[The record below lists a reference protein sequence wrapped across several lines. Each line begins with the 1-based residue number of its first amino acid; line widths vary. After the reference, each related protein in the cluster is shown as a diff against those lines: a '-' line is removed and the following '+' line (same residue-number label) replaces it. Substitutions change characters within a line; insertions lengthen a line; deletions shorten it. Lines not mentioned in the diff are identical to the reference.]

1 MGSAVNPLAS
11 VYGAVSELR
20 NSLYDRGIFK
30 AHRLKY
36 PVISVGN
43 LSIGGSGKTP
53 FVIRLGE
60 LLFEHGL
67 AVDVLSRG
75 YRRRT
80 RGVLQ
85 VDPGGIAATYGDEPL
100 LISRRLNCPV
110 VVGALRYD
118 AGRWAEEHIKTRS
131 KPRVHL
137 LDDGFQHRQLARD
150 FDIVLVT
157 QEDLTDSFVPGGRLR
172 EQLPALARADAVVA
186 MDGAS
191 LDDLPLQGKHLWQAV
206 RRLEFP
212 SVRGPVIAFAGV
224 ARPKR
229 FFEELRR
236 KGIDVK
242 HEITFRDHYRYHSS
256 DIRNLLR
263 LRERK
268 DAAAFITTEKDAVN
282 LGGYLQ
288 ALEPIV
294 VPMILEVVDQKKVI
308 DTVIG
313 AVAER
318 SDMRKSTGTSRV

>member
-1 MGSAVNPLAS
+1 MNPLAALYS
-11 VYGAVSELR
+11 FASELR

-60 LLFEHGL
+60 LLLERGFTI
-67 AVDVLSRG
+67 DVLSRG
-75 YRRRT
+75 YRRNT
-80 RGVLQ
+80 KGVLQ
-85 VDPGGIAATYGDEPL
+85 VDPGGTAASFGDEPV
-100 LISRRLNCPV
+100 LISRRLKCPV

-118 AGRWAEEHIKTRS
+118 AGRWAEEHIKAAN

-150 FDIVLVT
+150 FDIVLIT
-157 QEDLTDSFVPGGRLR
+157 QEDLADSLVPGGRLR
-172 EQLPALARADAVVA
+172 EQLAALARADAVVA

-191 LDDLPLQGKHLWQAV
+191 LDGLPLQGKHIWQAV
-206 RRLEFP
+206 RTPELP
-212 SVRGPVIAFAGV
+212 SVSGSVIAFAGV

-236 KGIDVK
+236 SGLDVK
-242 HEITFRDHYRYHSS
+242 HEITFRDHYRYHAS

-268 DAAAFITTEKDAVN
+268 EAVTFVTTEKDAIN
-282 LGGYLQ
+282 LGAYLQ
-288 ALEPIV
+288 TLEPII
-294 VPMILEVVDQKKVI
+294 VPMSLEIMAQEKVI
-308 DTVIG
+308 ETVLG

-318 SDMRKSTGTSRV
+318 SGMRKSTGTSSV

>member
-1 MGSAVNPLAS
+1 MNPLSS

-20 NSLYDRGIFK
+20 NSFYDRGIFK
-30 AHRLKY
+30 AHRLKF
-36 PVISVGN
+36 PVISIGN

-60 LLFEHGL
+60 LLLEQGF

-75 YRRRT
+75 YRRRSK
-80 RGVLQ
+80 GVLQ

-100 LISRRLNCPV
+100 LISRRLKCPV

-118 AGRWAEEHIKTRS
+118 AGRWAEEHIKSGS
-131 KPRVHL
+131 KPRIHL

-157 QEDLTDSFVPGGRLR
+157 QEDLTDSLVPGGRLR
-172 EQLPALARADAVVA
+172 EQLPALARTDAVVA

-191 LDDLPLQGKHLWQAV
+191 LDGLSLHSKHLWKAT
-206 RRLEFP
+206 RRLELP
-212 SVRGPVIAFAGV
+212 PVNGPVIAFAGV

-236 KGIDVK
+236 NGIDVK

-268 DAAAFITTEKDAVN
+268 DAVTLITTEKDAVN

-288 ALEPIV
+288 ALEPVV
-294 VPMILEVVDQKKVI
+294 VPMTLEIVDQDKVVE
-308 DTVIG
+308 TMLG

-318 SDMRKSTGTSRV
+318 SGMRKSTGTSPV

>member
-1 MGSAVNPLAS
+1 MNPLS
-11 VYGAVSELR
+11 TVYGAVGDLR

-36 PVISVGN
+36 PVISIGN

-60 LLFEHGL
+60 LLLEHGF
-67 AVDVLSRG
+67 AIDVLSRG

-80 RGVLQ
+80 KGVLQ
-85 VDPGGIAATYGDEPL
+85 VDPGGIAASFGDEPL
-100 LISRRLNCPV
+100 LISRRLKCPV

-118 AGRWAEEHIKTRS
+118 AGRWAEEHINTGS

-157 QEDLTDSFVPGGRLR
+157 QEDLADSLLPGGRLR

-191 LDDLPLQGKHLWQAV
+191 LDRLPLQGKHLWQAA
-206 RRLEFP
+206 RRLDLP
-212 SVRGPVIAFAGV
+212 PVSGSVIAFAGV

-229 FFEELRR
+229 FFDELRR
-236 KGIDVK
+236 NGIDIK
-242 HEITFRDHYRYHSS
+242 DEITFRDHYRYHSS

-263 LRERK
+263 MRERK
-268 DAAAFITTEKDAVN
+268 NAVTFITTEKDAVN
-282 LGGYLQ
+282 LGGHLQ

-294 VPMILEVVDQKKVI
+294 VPMTLEITSQE
-308 DTVIG
+308 TVIETLLG

-318 SDMRKSTGTSRV
+318 PGMRKSTGTSPV

>member
-1 MGSAVNPLAS
+1 MNPLARF
-11 VYGAVSELR
+11 YGAVSDAR
-20 NSLYDRGIFK
+20 NSLYDRGVFK

-36 PVISVGN
+36 PVVSVGN

-60 LLFEHGL
+60 LLLEHGFTI
-67 AVDVLSRG
+67 DVLSRG

-80 RGVLQ
+80 KGVLQ
-85 VDPGGIAATYGDEPL
+85 VDPGGIAASFGDEPL
-100 LISRRLNCPV
+100 LISRRLKCPV

-118 AGRWAEEHIKTRS
+118 AGRWAEEHIKSGS
-131 KPRVHL
+131 KPRLHL

-150 FDIVLVT
+150 FDIVLIT
-157 QEDLTDSFVPGGRLR
+157 EEDLTDSLVPGGRLR
-172 EQLPALARADAVVA
+172 EHLPALARAHAVVA

-191 LDDLPLQGKHLWQAV
+191 LDGLPLDGKHVWRAA
-206 RRLEFP
+206 RRLELP
-212 SVRGPVIAFAGV
+212 SVSGPVVAFAGV

-229 FFEELRR
+229 FFDELRWR
-236 KGIDVK
+236 GIDVK

-268 DAAAFITTEKDAVN
+268 DAVTFITTEKDAIN
-282 LGGYLQ
+282 LGAYLQ
-288 ALEPIV
+288 ALEPII
-294 VPMILEVVDQKKVI
+294 VPMSLEIADQENVI
-308 DTVIG
+308 ETVLD

-318 SDMRKSTGTSRV
+318 SGMRKSTGTSSV